1 MKLKKEY
8 IDEKTEIAYTLKGN
22 YYFPNLSITKDRSFT
37 IGRYGKARLRYIK
50 QYNKVLYNN
59 LLLSGKLNTYLHSID
74 EKCNNLVESIITKL
88 AKQENITEE
97 LKARHQLEWVTRMNN
112 IKNRAEGIIYNEM
125 YIFKNRN
132 QIIALY
138 RIKN

>member
-1 MKLKKEY
+1 MELKKEY

-22 YYFPNLSITKDRSFT
+22 YYFPNLSITKDRNFT

-74 EKCNNLVESIITKL
+74 TKCNTILESIIIKL
-88 AKQENITEE
+88 AKQENLAEA
-97 LKARHQLEWVTRMNN
+97 LKASHQLEWVTRMNN
-112 IKNRAEGIIYNEM
+112 SLISNKKLI
-125 YIFKNRN
+125 
-132 QIIALY
+132 
-138 RIKN
+138 

>member
-1 MKLKKEY
+1 MELKKEY

-22 YYFPNLSITKDRSFT
+22 YYFPNLSITKDRNFT
-37 IGRYGKARLRYIK
+37 IGRYGKARLRHIK

-59 LLLSGKLNTYLHSID
+59 LLLNGKLNTYLHSID
-74 EKCNNLVESIITKL
+74 MKCNTVLESLITKL
-88 AKQENITEE
+88 AKQENVTED
-97 LKARHQLEWVTRMNN
+97 LKASYQLEWVTRMNN
-112 IKNRAEGIIYNEM
+112 IKNRAEEIIYNEM

>member
-1 MKLKKEY
+1 MELKKEY

-112 IKNRAEGIIYNEM
+112 IKNRAEGIIYNKYV
-125 YIFKNRN
+125 YI
-132 QIIALY
+132 
-138 RIKN
+138 

>member
-1 MKLKKEY
+1 MELKKEY

-22 YYFPNLSITKDRSFT
+22 YYFPNLSITKDRNFT

-112 IKNRAEGIIYNEM
+112 IKNRAEGIIYNEYV
-125 YIFKNRN
+125 YI
-132 QIIALY
+132 
-138 RIKN
+138 

>member
-59 LLLSGKLNTYLHSID
+59 LLLNGKLNTYLHSID
-74 EKCNNLVESIITKL
+74 MKCNTVLESLITKL
-88 AKQENITEE
+88 AKQENVTED

-112 IKNRAEGIIYNEM
+112 IKNRAEGIIYNEYV
-125 YIFKNRN
+125 YI
-132 QIIALY
+132 
-138 RIKN
+138 

>member
-1 MKLKKEY
+1 MELKKEY

-22 YYFPNLSITKDRSFT
+22 YYFPNLSITKDRNFT
-37 IGRYGKARLRYIK
+37 IERYGKARLRYIK

-112 IKNRAEGIIYNEM
+112 IKNRAEGIIYNEYV
-125 YIFKNRN
+125 YI
-132 QIIALY
+132 
-138 RIKN
+138 

>member
-1 MKLKKEY
+1 MELKKEY

-22 YYFPNLSITKDRSFT
+22 YYFPNLSITKDRNFT

-74 EKCNNLVESIITKL
+74 TKCNTVLESLIKKL
-88 AKQENITEE
+88 SKQENVTED
-97 LKARHQLEWVTRMNN
+97 LKASYQLEWVTRMNN
-112 IKNRAEGIIYNEM
+112 IKNRAEEIIYNEYV
-125 YIFKNRN
+125 YI
-132 QIIALY
+132 
-138 RIKN
+138 

>member
-1 MKLKKEY
+1 MELKKEY

-59 LLLSGKLNTYLHSID
+59 LLLNGKLNTYLHSID
-74 EKCNNLVESIITKL
+74 MKCNTVLESLITKL
-88 AKQENITEE
+88 AKQENVTED
-97 LKARHQLEWVTRMNN
+97 LKASYQLEWVTRMNN
-112 IKNRAEGIIYNEM
+112 IKNRAEEIIYNEYV
-125 YIFKNRN
+125 YI
-132 QIIALY
+132 
-138 RIKN
+138 

>member
-1 MKLKKEY
+1 MELKKEY

-112 IKNRAEGIIYNEM
+112 IKNRAEGIIYNEYV
-125 YIFKNRN
+125 YI
-132 QIIALY
+132 
-138 RIKN
+138 